1 MSASHPSPSSND
13 SDDIDASRAPLIAHL
28 EELRSRLIKSV
39 AALLLAFGVCFYF
52 ADDIYAILLVPLEM
66 ASTAA
71 GKDSVKLIYT
81 APHEFFFTQIRL
93 ALFAGLFVA
102 FPLIAAQIYMFV
114 APGLYK
120 HEKRAFLP
128 FLVATPVLFFLG
140 ASLLYFFVLPAAF
153 GFFVSYEGSLGQTF
167 VSTVSVANENRVSE
181 YLNFVMTLILAFGL
195 AFQLPVLLTL
205 LGRAGIV
212 SAATLRKQRKFF
224 IVGAFAAAAI
234 LTPPDPVSQIGLGI
248 PILLLYEISV
258 LLVAAMEKKRAS
270 QDTPSATS

>member
-1 MSASHPSPSSND
+1 MSVSNPAPSPND
-13 SDDIDASRAPLIAHL
+13 RDDIDASRAPLIAHL

-39 AALLLAFGVCFYF
+39 LALLVAFGVCFYF
-52 ADDIYAILLVPLEM
+52 ADDIYAILLVPLEV
-66 ASTAA
+66 ASSAV
-71 GKDSVKLIYT
+71 GKDSIKLIYT
-81 APHEFFFTQIRL
+81 APHEFFFTQIKL
-93 ALFAGLFVA
+93 ALFAGLFLA

-153 GFFVSYEGSLGQTF
+153 MFFFSYEGSLGHSF
-167 VSTVSVANENRVSE
+167 VSNVSVANENRVSE
-181 YLNFVMTLILAFGL
+181 YLSFVMTLILAFGA
-195 AFQLPVLLTL
+195 AFQLPVLITL

-212 SAATLRKQRKFF
+212 SAATLRKQRKYF

-248 PILLLYEISV
+248 PILVLYEISV
-258 LLVAAMEKKRAS
+258 LLVAAMEKKRKPRG
-270 QDTPSATS
+270 DEP

>member
-128 FLVATPVLFFLG
+128 FLVATPVLSFLG

-153 GFFVSYEGSLGQTF
+153 GFFFSYEGSLGQTF